1 MKLPPWRISIEV
13 IMPLMHAEASELAP
27 SIINRVSHGLTKA
40 VLMMQGPLWRTNAHR
55 DGDLSE
61 SGLAEQVRVT
71 VGESTIGDAGSNV
84 ASRLHK
90 VAHLEA
96 VGKPINRP
104 INRILRNGDSL
115 WQNHFEHFGASPLLG
130 AGRSLSLNQRRIKP
144 KLN

>member
-1 MKLPPWRISIEV
+1 
-13 IMPLMHAEASELAP
+13 MPLMHAEVSETAP
-27 SIINRVSHGLTKA
+27 SIINLVFHRLAKA

-61 SGLAEQVRVT
+61 SGLAELVRVT

-84 ASRLHK
+84 TLRLHK

-96 VGKPINRP
+96 VGKP

-115 WQNHFEHFGASPLLG
+115 WQNHFEHFGASHSLG
-130 AGRSLSLNQRRIKP
+130 AGRSLSRNQRRIKL